1 MMAVR
6 DKLATKCIRILS
18 RVEEQRWRA
27 WSSNKGRQT
36 RGGPKRRS
44 SIFSV
49 QYLATKSAKPHLQ
62 KHRVI
67 VLHPRNWK
75 KWRWKAAK
83 TRQLPIAKE
92 NNEKQWIHAD
102 FAKRKRRNIEKDTQ
116 TTNRKGEKR
125 KERHADNNLT
135 SKDEQQ
141 KPEQKKPIFPLNTF
155 HHSPHLHFEE
165 FIVYND
171 EHAIFWF
178 IMLSIPNILGRLPYD
193 IIFGIK
199 PNALD
204 LVQEDHANRTP
215 DILRLF
221 PDWKTSRT
229 LNASKNAAMMEE
241 AAFTR
246 QQSDGNIAHGDELAG
261 LLVGQDW

>member
-1 MMAVR
+1 MRPSALEYYQELKSKDGEHEAAIKD
-6 DKLATKCIRILS
+6 DKLEVVQRGEVLYSQYSTLQQKVPNRTFRNTGLSYCIPEI
-18 RVEEQRWRA
+18 EQSESEKQQRHANYQSQR
-27 WSSNKGRQT
+27 KT
-36 RGGPKRRS
+36 
-44 SIFSV
+44 
-49 QYLATKSAKPHLQ
+49 TKSS
-62 KHRVI
+62 
-67 VLHPRNWK
+67 
-75 KWRWKAAK
+75 
-83 TRQLPIAKE
+83 E
-92 NNEKQWIHAD
+92 IHAD

-221 PDWKTSRT
+221 PD
-229 LNASKNAAMMEE
+229 
-241 AAFTR
+241 
-246 QQSDGNIAHGDELAG
+246 
-261 LLVGQDW
+261 

>member
-1 MMAVR
+1 LRPSALEYYQELKSKDGEHEAAIKD
-6 DKLATKCIRILS
+6 DKLEVVQRGEVLYSQYSTLQQKVPNRTFRNIGLSYCIPEIEKS
-18 RVEEQRWRA
+18 EGEKQQRHANYQSQR
-27 WSSNKGRQT
+27 KT
-36 RGGPKRRS
+36 
-44 SIFSV
+44 
-49 QYLATKSAKPHLQ
+49 TKSS
-62 KHRVI
+62 
-67 VLHPRNWK
+67 
-75 KWRWKAAK
+75 
-83 TRQLPIAKE
+83 E
-92 NNEKQWIHAD
+92 IHAD
-102 FAKRKRRNIEKDTQ
+102 VAKRKRRNIEKDTQ

-221 PDWKTSRT
+221 PD
-229 LNASKNAAMMEE
+229 
-241 AAFTR
+241 
-246 QQSDGNIAHGDELAG
+246 
-261 LLVGQDW
+261 